1 MKYILLFLLFTFE
14 IMAATLKVPIV
25 SVDNENET
33 LTIKIGKIDVGMSG
47 YVVHNLAKNHEAI
60 IANVVVKS
68 FDANSSVAV
77 LNMTPFYMLD
87 NDSVPSGKWSV
98 EVGDS
103 VELAFGYSRALLI
116 APNEEIY
123 YRVTKSTKT
132 QWIHPDMFATILSFT
147 GHPSPLK
154 SDFNALANA
163 TSVGLLFIYLDK
175 KIYTLDIKSFKIL
188 AISDAPLEQ
197 KSVHLPFY
205 TRIEK
210 IESSWWDFGEGSDKV
225 KAYEPY
231 YYKLLI
237 KYNQDNQ
244 ELLSQ
249 FDKFEKGK

>member
-1 MKYILLFLLFTFE
+1 MKYILLVLLFTFE
-14 IMAATLKVPIV
+14 IMAATLKVPIA
-25 SVDNENET
+25 SVDHKNET
-33 LTIKIGKIDVGMSG
+33 LKIKIGKIDVGMSG
-47 YVVHNLAKNHEAI
+47 YVVHNLAQNHSVI
-60 IANVVVKS
+60 LANVVVKS
-68 FDANSSVAV
+68 FDANSSEAT
-77 LNMTPFYMLD
+77 LAITPWHMLD
-87 NDSVPSGKWSV
+87 NDSVPSGKWQV

-103 VELAFGYSRALLI
+103 VELAFGYTRALLI

-123 YRVTKSTKT
+123 YRVTKSTHT
-132 QWIHPDMFATILSFT
+132 QWIHPDMFATVLSFA
-147 GHPSPLK
+147 GHPSSIK

-197 KSVHLPFY
+197 KSAHLPFY

-210 IESSWWDFGEGSDKV
+210 IESSWWDFGEGSSKV
-225 KAYEPY
+225 KAYAPY

-237 KYNQDNQ
+237 KYNKENK